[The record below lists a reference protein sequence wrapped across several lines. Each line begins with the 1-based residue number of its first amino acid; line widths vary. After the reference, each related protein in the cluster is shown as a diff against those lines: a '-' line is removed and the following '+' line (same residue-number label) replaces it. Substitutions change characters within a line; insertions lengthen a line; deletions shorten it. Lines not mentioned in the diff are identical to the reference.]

1 MMPPSLFSVPVFL
14 KQRERVQ
21 VCVLTQSK
29 MVLIGLKGSF
39 KIYYWPDLS
48 AVTDI
53 NLGFSPD
60 SDQREKKYKAH
71 RQFGDR
77 RGGVISARTYFYA
90 DEAKCDNQ
98 METFINCIKASGES
112 REARAVVVLVLWWLS
127 TQKVDWVYFL
137 FSGGAS
143 ADGFSAIKMTA
154 LGRPQFL
161 VSLGVLDICV
171 QTSPLMNCHILT
183 APVFWSPGE
192 MAAFL

>member
-1 MMPPSLFSVPVFL
+1 MPPSLFSVPVFL

-112 REARAVVVLVLWWLS
+112 REARAVVVLVL
-127 TQKVDWVYFL
+127 
-137 FSGGAS
+137 
-143 ADGFSAIKMTA
+143 
-154 LGRPQFL
+154 
-161 VSLGVLDICV
+161 
-171 QTSPLMNCHILT
+171 
-183 APVFWSPGE
+183 
-192 MAAFL
+192 